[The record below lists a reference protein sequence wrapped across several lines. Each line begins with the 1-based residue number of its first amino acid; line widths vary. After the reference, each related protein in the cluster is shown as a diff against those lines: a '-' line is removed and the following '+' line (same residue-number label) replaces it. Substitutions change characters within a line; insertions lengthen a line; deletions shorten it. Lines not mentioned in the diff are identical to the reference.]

1 MIVRPVQHWFP
12 TLFIWRGSVINNIL
26 PRLGLNLLVAFF
38 AVIMQP
44 YYDSLGLHLTTAP
57 FSLLGISIAIFLGF
71 RTNTSYARFNEAR
84 CLWGSLLVTTR
95 SVTRQIQGVFTDVTE
110 SQHVGSLLV
119 AFSWSLNH
127 QLRGTDA
134 SDDLKRLLPATI
146 YDEVTNSPS
155 SSLRTNRLL
164 LLLGEWLGAQYRAGK
179 ISDNVYVAIDRQ
191 LNEMAHVQGACERI
205 ANTPIPFA
213 YSLIL
218 KRTVYLFCTVLPF
231 ALVDD
236 LRFLTPFVSVFIS
249 YTFLAMETVA
259 EEIEEPF
266 GTSPNDLALNAICT
280 TIEIN
285 VLEMNDIQPLPMAPM
300 PDANYN
306 LI

>member
-1 MIVRPVQHWFP
+1 MIVRPAQHWFP
-12 TLFIWRGSVINNIL
+12 TLFIWRGSVIHNIL

-38 AVIMQP
+38 AVATQP

-95 SVTRQIQGVFTDVTE
+95 SIIRQIQGVFADSAE
-110 SQHVGSLLV
+110 SQRVGSLLV
-119 AFSWSLNH
+119 AFVWSLNH

-134 SDDLKRLLPATI
+134 SADLQRLLPVHVR
-146 YDEVTNSPS
+146 DDVMSRPN
-155 SSLRTNRLL
+155 SSLRTNRIL

-191 LNEMAHVQGACERI
+191 LSEMAHVQGACERL

-266 GTSPNDLALNAICT
+266 GTAPNDLALNAICT
-280 TIEIN
+280 TIETN
-285 VLEMNDIQPLPMAPM
+285 VLEMNGVQPLPMPPK

-306 LI
+306 LT